1 MLSNPQLSAVELM
14 HLATL
19 DSRQG
24 KHDQAILKLKACVE
38 LEPGNAWGYHLLA
51 AEHAEIGMM
60 DAAIAEMTTA
70 TRLGPASSIARFQ
83 LGLLHATRGDLLRA
97 REAWAPLDTMPGAA
111 HLAAFR
117 NAVLALAEQ
126 RTPEALRE
134 LERGLS
140 MPFENAG
147 LRKDMTALLQR
158 LAAQKAPATATAQDA
173 TNQVLLRSYLG
184 EGSA

>member
-1 MLSNPQLSAVELM
+1 MQSNAQLSAVELM

-38 LEPGNAWGYHLLA
+38 MEPDNAWGYHLLA
-51 AEHAEIGMM
+51 AEHAEIGMT
-60 DAAIAEMTTA
+60 DAAIAEMATA
-70 TRLGPASSIARFQ
+70 TRLDPASAIARFQ
-83 LGLLHATRGDLLRA
+83 LGLLHATQGDIANA
-97 REAWAPLDTMPGAA
+97 RQAWAPLDTMPGSA

-117 NAVLALAEQ
+117 NAVLALMEQ
-126 RTPEALRE
+126 RIAEALRE

-140 MPFENAG
+140 LNFENAG
-147 LRKDMTALLQR
+147 LRKDMMALLRR
-158 LAAQKAPATATAQDA
+158 LSAQKAPADAASQDA
-173 TNQVLLRSYLG
+173 GNRVLLRSYLG